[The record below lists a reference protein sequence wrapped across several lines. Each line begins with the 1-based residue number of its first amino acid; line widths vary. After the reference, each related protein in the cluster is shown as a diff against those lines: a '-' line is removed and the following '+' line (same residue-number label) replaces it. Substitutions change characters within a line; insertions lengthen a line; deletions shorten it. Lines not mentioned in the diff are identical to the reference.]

1 MATRT
6 LTRQSILR
14 LLALIRPKHKKYL
27 LGLTLRVAMTTT
39 ERVVIAFLIQM
50 VVDAIIAVDQT
61 AFTKGMINWV
71 AFYVGFTLVAPF
83 VLYLWR
89 SALAEVT
96 ANVREAIFRHL
107 NRLPLGYHEAHHS
120 GDALSILTNDLTAAE
135 KAYQDDLFMLAEA
148 TAHGLGAVVAMLLL
162 NWQLALLILLSGVAP
177 LIVNALFAGPLR
189 KIGQQVQE
197 RLGMLS
203 ERMGDL
209 LAGYQVVRTFN
220 LGEWILERF
229 EQANGQVLSTSLK
242 RVRTEAAL
250 ASGNEFAGIF
260 SFLAIVVGAYFA
272 MTGRATFGVM
282 IALIQLSNNVN
293 YFVYTIGGTVSRV
306 QAALAAADRILA
318 LLDTPLEPEA
328 YGPKAAQ
335 GLRVEGARA
344 HPLIEFKNVRF
355 GYSDN
360 EDILNALSFQVEKGQ
375 MVAFAGPSGGGKST
389 ILKLLLGC
397 YPTRQGEIVL
407 EGRPVN
413 GFRLT
418 DLREQFAYVPQDSYL
433 FAGTIYDN
441 IRYGKPEASAE
452 QIEAAAKA
460 AFAHE
465 FISKFPEGYQTVVG
479 ERGARLSGGQ
489 RQRIAIARA
498 LLKNAPILLL
508 DEATSALDS
517 ESEQVVQQ
525 ALEVLMEGRTTL
537 VVAHR
542 FSTILHADS
551 IYVVEDGRLVEQ
563 GTHEELMELD
573 SGVYR
578 NLFDIQFKQE
588 NEAEAEAA

>member
-27 LGLTLRVAMTTT
+27 LGLTLRVALTTV
-39 ERVVIAFLIQM
+39 ERVVIAFLIQT

-83 VLYLWR
+83 VFYLWR

-96 ANVREAIFRHL
+96 ANVREMIFRHL

-135 KAYQDDLFMLAEA
+135 KAYQDDLLMLAEA

-189 KIGQQVQE
+189 KIGQEVQE
-197 RLGMLS
+197 RLGALS

-220 LGEWILERF
+220 LGDWIMGRF

-260 SFLAIVVGAYFA
+260 NFLAIVVGAYFA

-318 LLDTPLEPEA
+318 LLDTPLEPDS
-328 YGPKAAQ
+328 YKALPAQ
-335 GLRVEGARA
+335 GARPADGA
-344 HPLIEFKNVRF
+344 LIEFKGVRF

-360 EDILNALSFQVEKGQ
+360 EDILNSLSFQVEKGQ

-397 YPTRQGEIVL
+397 YPTRHGEISL
-407 EGRPVN
+407 EGSAIN

-418 DLREQFAYVPQDSYL
+418 ELREQFAYVPQDSYL

-563 GTHEELMELD
+563 GTHEQLMELD
-573 SGVYR
+573 GVYR

-588 NEAEAEAA
+588 NEAEAPAA